1 MQAEKT
7 LRKILVKPAV
17 KRVDVDGHA
26 QARER
31 IDNEID
37 EEVSQ
42 SKQTLKRLRRL
53 SVEAMAPAYGAPVPT
68 RPRGLGP
75 EPSLEPVESG
85 IEAERSLEKILDID
99 EEVGESKQILR
110 RNRRLSVQAVA
121 PAYGSAPK
129 PKPPAQP
136 KPEAPLGGGAKSRR
150 LRRLSVEAM
159 AVAESS
165 TSEGT
170 VSPETGAT
178 SPRAPSL
185 RPAVKA
191 TADDEIDD
199 FELALMREA
208 EREAAP
214 EQLAAPVPA
223 AAAGAVVAADDAM
236 GFFSDNVANDTARLA
251 AARKA
256 GSGKRGRRTSVI
268 EMAAAEASAKG
279 AKWME
284 ATSNKELPEPP
295 TGADHAPVGGGLRGL
310 RRLRVTAQ
318 VVAAQVRA

>member
-1 MQAEKT
+1 
-7 LRKILVKPAV
+7 VKS
-17 KRVDVDGHA
+17 VDVDGHA

-53 SVEAMAPAYGAPVPT
+53 SVEAMAPAYGAPVPAL
-68 RPRGLGP
+68 PRGLGP
-75 EPSLEPVESG
+75 EPSLEPVESRT
-85 IEAERSLEKILDID
+85 EAERSLEKILDID

-129 PKPPAQP
+129 PKPPAQL
-136 KPEAPLGGGAKSRR
+136 KPEAPLGGDAKSRR
-150 LRRLSVEAM
+150 LRRLSVEAI

-170 VSPETGAT
+170 VSPMSPVAPVSTETGAT

-185 RPAVKA
+185 RPAVKV

-223 AAAGAVVAADDAM
+223 TAAGAVAAADDAM
-236 GFFSDNVANDTARLA
+236 GFFSDNVANDTAGLA

-284 ATSNKELPEPP
+284 ASSNKELPEPP
-295 TGADHAPVGGGLRGL
+295 AGADHAPVGGGLRGL